1 MQSLTQHI
9 HLAERIKQ
17 TTNQSAFRS
26 RWQTERAML
35 EGELC
40 YDTLEDLIA
49 GQEPPWRLLRLLVLQ
64 SLTSGGLKGGKY
76 DFLKREIIQTYG

>member
-1 MQSLTQHI
+1 MTQHI

-17 TTNQSAFRS
+17 TTNESSFRS

-35 EGELC
+35 EGDPC
-40 YDTLEDLIA
+40 YDILEDLIA
-49 GQEPPWRLLRLLVLQ
+49 GEEPPWKLLRLLVLQ

-76 DFLKREIIQTYG
+76 DYLRKEIVQTYG